1 MKHKVKHL
9 HFVGI
14 GGQVLRAT
22 LATMASWRRHE
33 A

>member
-14 GGQVLRAT
+14 GGLGMNGT
-22 LATMASWRRHE
+22 PKCC
-33 A
+33 